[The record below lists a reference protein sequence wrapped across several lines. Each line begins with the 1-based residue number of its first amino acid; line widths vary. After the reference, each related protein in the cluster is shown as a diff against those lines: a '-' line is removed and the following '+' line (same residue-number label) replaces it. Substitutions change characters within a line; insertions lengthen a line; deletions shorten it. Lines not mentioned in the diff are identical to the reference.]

1 MNELNNHSPEF
12 NILHKILL
20 VALVAIIVA
29 EFVVKLIHPIVLIM
43 LLLTYAILGCERVSI
58 FTYKVY
64 KLVKVG
70 ADLDTSFAGIRR
82 FYGHFVFMPR
92 QGLCQYYLQHINPWQ
107 AINRSCDNRCI
118 NPDRW
123 VCDFAL
129 LAGL

>member
-64 KLVKVG
+64 KL
-70 ADLDTSFAGIRR
+70 A
-82 FYGHFVFMPR
+82 
-92 QGLCQYYLQHINPWQ
+92 
-107 AINRSCDNRCI
+107 
-118 NPDRW
+118 
-123 VCDFAL
+123 
-129 LAGL
+129 